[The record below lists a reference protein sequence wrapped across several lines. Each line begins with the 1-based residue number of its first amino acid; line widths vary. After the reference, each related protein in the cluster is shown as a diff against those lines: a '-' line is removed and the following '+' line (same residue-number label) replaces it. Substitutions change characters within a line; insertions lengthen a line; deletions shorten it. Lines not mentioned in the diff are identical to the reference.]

1 MNFPDPHEPTP
12 EFRASLEREIM
23 RAHRSEAAFGE
34 PDHRR
39 RVRIGTIVGLAA
51 GGVFT
56 LTLGLV
62 LGASTG
68 YASAE
73 VIIRERGDTPLPSAP
88 ALAVLKNIPPLMFAC
103 NSPVIAAQLPPA
115 RQQGVP
121 IVDLPPASTKTATTL
136 GGILGV
142 RQVSNGNLLVDDAG
156 HRQVIL
162 LDSTLAVQAV
172 VRDSTPGSAASYGPR
187 PVPMMR
193 WLGDSSLLAD
203 DQAGSLLVLG
213 PSGQVARAMAPSHPD
228 MLLGLNI
235 YFGAVDDRGRILFGD
250 HISDFTRGIP
260 NAYSNPESSLVVR
273 ADLETRRADT
283 LAKLK
288 TPPSAMMVR
297 SGATSVTRFTMD
309 PLPLIDEWAMAS
321 DGSIAVLR
329 GHDYHIDWI
338 HADGTT
344 HSTPKLP
351 FDWKRLTDED
361 KQKLID
367 SVRDIESPKMAL
379 NLGRRRV
386 GPPPAGSEP
395 GRTGG
400 RGSSVGVPIEQ
411 GPPVP
416 VEYVPPALKDM
427 FDFYPPVRAKSM
439 IPDLDG
445 NIWILPTSSAQSK
458 AGELVYDVV
467 NVKGEFHRVRVPLGR
482 SVVGFGKAGVVYL
495 ISGDK
500 KGGFTLEKT
509 RLPAT
514 K

>member
-1 MNFPDPHEPTP
+1 
-12 EFRASLEREIM
+12 
-23 RAHRSEAAFGE
+23 
-34 PDHRR
+34 
-39 RVRIGTIVGLAA
+39 
-51 GGVFT
+51 
-56 LTLGLV
+56 
-62 LGASTG
+62 
-68 YASAE
+68 
-73 VIIRERGDTPLPSAP
+73 
-88 ALAVLKNIPPLMFAC
+88 
-103 NSPVIAAQLPPA
+103 
-115 RQQGVP
+115 
-121 IVDLPPASTKTATTL
+121 
-136 GGILGV
+136 
-142 RQVSNGNLLVDDAG
+142 
-156 HRQVIL
+156 
-162 LDSTLAVQAV
+162 
-172 VRDSTPGSAASYGPR
+172 
-187 PVPMMR
+187 
-193 WLGDSSLLAD
+193 
-203 DQAGSLLVLG
+203 
-213 PSGQVARAMAPSHPD
+213 
-228 MLLGLNI
+228 
-235 YFGAVDDRGRILFGD
+235 
-250 HISDFTRGIP
+250 
-260 NAYSNPESSLVVR
+260 
-273 ADLETRRADT
+273 
-283 LAKLK
+283 
-288 TPPSAMMVR
+288 
-297 SGATSVTRFTMD
+297 
-309 PLPLIDEWAMAS
+309 
-321 DGSIAVLR
+321 VLR